1 MTANAQSTGARV
13 GRIHL
18 DLVTLGIVSAILL
31 LGLIMV
37 TSASMS
43 IASRGGGEPFAYLE
57 RQLVLVVF
65 GCFAA
70 ALAFSVRT
78 EVLERLALPM
88 LAMSALLL
96 LLVAIPGIGHMVNG
110 SRRWLRVAGISIQV
124 SEITRILVLVWV
136 ASYAVRRE
144 AELRSSLTGLL
155 KPLGML
161 GLFVLLL
168 LLEPDFGAAAV
179 LLSVGFA
186 LLFIAGAR
194 WRDVIGLALVCGAG
208 MALIAVAEPYRFKR
222 LVSFL
227 DPCGWRG
234 RRTRPASSSSRTSP
248 PPSASGSGCSRS
260 STSASTWARC
270 RPRASRCRS

>member
-1 MTANAQSTGARV
+1 MTDNAQSTGARV

-31 LGLIMV
+31 LGLVMV

-88 LAMSALLL
+88 LAVSALLL

-144 AELRSSLTGLL
+144 VELRSSLTGLL

-179 LLSVGFA
+179 LP
-186 LLFIAGAR
+186 IAITSR
-194 WRDVIGLALVCGAG
+194 VLVPVA
-208 MALIAVAEPYRFKR
+208 ISRVAEPD
-222 LVSFL
+222 VSSRPEPRSTTPL
-227 DPCGWRG
+227 AAIRSCPSISYV
-234 RRTRPASSSSRTSP
+234 PASSSTAPRKPSSPGSRADTRSIARWISAVSSPSIGETTTFAGTSGGSTP
-248 PPSASGSGCSRS
+248 PPS
-260 STSASTWARC
+260 
-270 RPRASRCRS
+270 